1 MVTSQEALEIARIYA
16 EQNGRGW
23 DERYFEVNETIIDG
37 EPLWMVST
45 SDVAYAENLPWMM
58 THMPGPSY
66 YYVSMLKAKCVAVGT
81 RLHEFYK
88 TE

>member
-23 DERYFEVNETIIDG
+23 DERYFEVSETIIDG

-45 SDVAYAENLPWMM
+45 S
-58 THMPGPSY
+58 H
-66 YYVSMLKAKCVAVGT
+66 AKSKVCRCGHPT
-81 RLHEFYK
+81 P
-88 TE
+88 